1 MLTIRKSQ
9 ERGHANRGWLDS
21 YHTFSFA
28 SYYDP
33 NFMGFGN
40 LRVINEDRVQ
50 PKMGFPTH
58 SHQDMEIVTYV
69 IEGALEHKDSMGN
82 SSVIRP
88 GEVQRMS
95 AGTGVSHSE
104 YNHSDNELVHLL
116 QIWILPE
123 KKGLPASYEQKMYS
137 PAEKIGQL
145 RLVGSRDGRDG
156 SVTIHQD
163 VNLYASLLAAG
174 DKIESEIKRDRLIW
188 LQLIKGQI
196 TVNNQAIS
204 AGDAVAMVDKLTIIL
219 SAESDAEFLLF
230 DLGR

>member
-1 MLTIRKSQ
+1 MLMIRKSA
-9 ERGHANRGWLDS
+9 ERGHADRGWLDS

-28 SYYDP
+28 SYYDA

-50 PKMGFPTH
+50 PNMGFPTH

-104 YNHSDNELVHLL
+104 YNHSDQELVHLL

-123 KKGLPASYEQKMYS
+123 QQGLPAGYEQKMYS
-137 PAEKIGQL
+137 ETEKRGQL

-163 VNLYASLLAAG
+163 VNLYASVLDAG
-174 DKIESEIKRDRLIW
+174 EKIDYEIKGDRNIW
-188 LQLIKGQI
+188 LQVVKGDI
-196 TVNNQAIS
+196 TVNGQDIS
-204 AGDAVAMVDKLTIIL
+204 AGDAVAMKDESQLVL
-219 SAESDAEFLLF
+219 SAITNTEFLLF
-230 DLGR
+230 DLG

>member
-1 MLTIRKSQ
+1 MLTVRKSQ
-9 ERGHANRGWLDS
+9 ERGQANHGWLNS
-21 YHTFSFA
+21 YHSFSFA
-28 SYYDP
+28 NYFDP
-33 NFMGFGN
+33 NFMGFGT
-40 LRVINEDRVQ
+40 LRVINEDIIQ
-50 PKMGFPTH
+50 AKMGFPTH
-58 SHQDMEIVTYV
+58 SHQNMEIITYV

-104 YNHSDNELVHLL
+104 YNHSDRESVHLL

-137 PAEKIGQL
+137 AAEKRGQL

-163 VNLYASLLAAG
+163 VDLYASLLAPG
-174 DKIESEIKRDRLIW
+174 EKIEYDIKGDRQIW
-188 LQLIKGQI
+188 LQIVSGDLI
-196 TVNNQAIS
+196 VNDRQVYT
-204 AGDAVAMVDKLTIIL
+204 GDAVAIADETNLVLVAQTNT
-219 SAESDAEFLLF
+219 EFLLF
-230 DLGR
+230 NLG